1 MPEDQVLKFLII
13 LMGFLIIDICICEYT
28 KINNVMANKNLKLT
42 SVKIIDHLFEDFK
55 ISSIRHKF
63 NLQKLANRALH
74 LYLTDEDFR
83 KQIHNHTDL
92 TISGSL

>member
-1 MPEDQVLKFLII
+1 MLKEQGNGIF
-13 LMGFLIIDICICEYT
+13 DICIFEYT
-28 KINNVMANKNLKLT
+28 TLNVMANKNLKLT
-42 SVKIIDHLFEDFK
+42 SVKIVDHLFEDFK

-63 NLQKLANRALH
+63 NLQKLANRAVH

>member
-1 MPEDQVLKFLII
+1 MVLKK
-13 LMGFLIIDICICEYT
+13 GDICICEYT
-28 KINNVMANKNLKLT
+28 KNNVMANKNLKLT
-42 SVKIIDHLFEDFK
+42 SVKIVDHLFEDFK

-63 NLQKLANRALH
+63 NLQKLANRAVH

-83 KQIHNHTDL
+83 KKLHNHTDL

>member
-1 MPEDQVLKFLII
+1 MLEGQVQKFLVTLI
-13 LMGFLIIDICICEYT
+13 GFLKIDICICEYT
-28 KINNVMANKNLKLT
+28 INNVMANKNLKLT
-42 SVKIIDHLFEDFK
+42 SVKIVDHLFEDFK

-74 LYLTDEDFR
+74 LYLTDEEFR
-83 KQIHNHTDL
+83 KKIHNHTDL